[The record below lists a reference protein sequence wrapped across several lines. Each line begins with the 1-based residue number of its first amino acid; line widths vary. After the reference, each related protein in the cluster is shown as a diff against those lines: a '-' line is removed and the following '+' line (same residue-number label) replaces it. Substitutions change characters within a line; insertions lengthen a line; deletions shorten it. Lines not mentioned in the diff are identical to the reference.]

1 MEEAGP
7 AAVLPPQI
15 ARLHVD
21 AKGFQAKRLGRPLST
36 SAICRVRLAAGLRI
50 RFLLLS
56 SVCGSSVLR
65 PARVKRR
72 WRNNGRRESGGDRML
87 PASKGNPLADIRLHG
102 DIIATRVLHSF
113 SSFYMQIGSS
123 STTTTS
129 DRAFSPS
136 APEIKT
142 LVKFSSLLPNTFSL
156 WKP

>member
-1 MEEAGP
+1 
-7 AAVLPPQI
+7 
-15 ARLHVD
+15 
-21 AKGFQAKRLGRPLST
+21 
-36 SAICRVRLAAGLRI
+36 
-50 RFLLLS
+50 
-56 SVCGSSVLR
+56 
-65 PARVKRR
+65 
-72 WRNNGRRESGGDRML
+72 ML